1 MLLLVKINKFTCIFI
16 RVVRYEDLKHS
27 KQHLIKV
34 LKFLGLQMH
43 QTMRDYLYA
52 QNEKSNYDH
61 WKKDMSFEDIITG
74 FSLRN
79 LKSNDGIVTEY
90 LIYILNRTMYL
101 SFKTF

>member
-1 MLLLVKINKFTCIFI
+1 MNTLNVLSTVLVFFI

-27 KQHLIKV
+27 KQQLQKV

-61 WKKDMSFEDIITG
+61 WKKDMSFEDIMLG
-74 FSLRN
+74 
-79 LKSNDGIVTEY
+79 EHP
-90 LIYILNRTMYL
+90 
-101 SFKTF
+101 